1 MVNNCV
7 SSCAPTI
14 TMCHTSLKSP
24 EFCPEPHLSLRNKI
38 YYCRMELPATNGK
51 RNVLRFSLS
60 TDNYYEALQMIKDIK
75 QYIEKINQLNRLYGH
90 LKMEKRYVQNSNST
104 VAYDNV
110 VSKDN
115 DVELLKQIKSLYD
128 DCFRNDLDND
138 LLLYRLTTK
147 EKIQD
152 CRNESDNRQD
162 IPIDYDGDARWRKC
176 KSNIIQIR
184 NVLDKVGKIIVQI
197 QNILYPQDMIPPQA
211 QSLPQ
216 TSPQPVP
223 VQNIPAAQSIP
234 HHTIQEVL
242 GRLEINLKRSVTKD
256 TLDRKLKAVE
266 KILSGMGITLY
277 DDYGKLNNQKTINEI
292 ETNIKGIA
300 KLGAKA
306 INHRILSINEFIKS
320 ANKLEPE
327 YYKLYTL
334 DNIPIKKGT
343 AAKISKTYLP
353 FTQEELMKIFD
364 PKYKIFKK
372 HPDIFY
378 SVLIALLC
386 GARTNGATTLRYTD
400 IRDQDGI
407 KCFDFKVDDDSDVED
422 SDYDPIKKLK
432 SASTVRM
439 VPIHSKIIELG
450 FLEYIEKYKKRNNER
465 YEGFIFKRTLT
476 GNKTYNKHFMRP
488 LFEHLKALG
497 IKKDRWKAFH
507 SFRNTISNALEDC
520 GISDNFAKKIVGW
533 EGDDTRSRYYST
545 RELKEIQRELEKLSY
560 PFLDEELVQIAK
572 EIMGKK

>member
-75 QYIEKINQLNRLYGH
+75 QYIEKINQLNRLYGQ

-216 TSPQPVP
+216 TSPQPSSVQHIP
-223 VQNIPAAQSIP
+223 VIP

-242 GRLEINLKRSVTKD
+242 DRLEINLKRSVTKD

-277 DDYGKLNNQKTINEI
+277 DDYSKLNNQKTINEI

-353 FTQEELMKIFD
+353 FTQEELIKIFD

>member
-75 QYIEKINQLNRLYGH
+75 QYIEKINQLNRLYGQ

-162 IPIDYDGDARWRKC
+162 IPIDYDGDARWKKC

-216 TSPQPVP
+216 TSPQPSSVQHIP
-223 VQNIPAAQSIP
+223 VIP

-242 GRLEINLKRSVTKD
+242 DRLAVDLKLTVGKETAE
-256 TLDRKLKAVE
+256 RKFAAIK
-266 KILSGMGITLY
+266 KILFGMGISLD
-277 DDYGKLNNQKTINEI
+277 DDYNKLNNQKTINEI
-292 ETNIKGIA
+292 ESNIKGID

-306 INHRILSINEFIKS
+306 INHRILSMNEFIKS

-327 YYKLYTL
+327 YYKLYIL

-343 AAKISKTYLP
+343 ASKISKTYIP
-353 FTQEELMKIFD
+353 FTQEELIQIFD

-372 HPDIFY
+372 HPDIFWAC
-378 SVLIALLC
+378 LIAMFC

-400 IRDQDGI
+400 ITPQYGME
-407 KCFDFKVDDDSDVED
+407 CFDFKLDDDSDVED

-432 SASTVRM
+432 TASTVRV

-450 FLEYIEKYKKRNNER
+450 FLDYKEKYEKRNTER

-476 GNKTYNKHFMRP
+476 KNKKYNKHFMRP
-488 LFEHLKALG
+488 LFEHLKVLG
-497 IKKDRWKAFH
+497 IKKNRWKAFH
-507 SFRNTISNALEDC
+507 SFRNTISNAMEDC
-520 GISDNFAKKIVGW
+520 GISDLYAKKIVGW
-533 EGDDTRSRYYST
+533 QGDDTRSKHYST

-560 PFLDEELVQIAK
+560 PFLDEELAQIAK
-572 EIMGKK
+572 EILEKK

>member
-1 MVNNCV
+1 
-7 SSCAPTI
+7 
-14 TMCHTSLKSP
+14 MCHTSLKSP

-38 YYCRMELPATNGK
+38 YYCRMELPATKGK

-60 TDNYYEALQMIKDIK
+60 TDNYYEASQMIKDIK
-75 QYIEKINQLNRLYGH
+75 QYLKNISRLDQLYKRLTLEKIYTNTNDSTNSS
-90 LKMEKRYVQNSNST
+90 YVY
-104 VAYDNV
+104 VL
-110 VSKDN
+110 SKDN
-115 DVELLKQIKSLYD
+115 DVELLKNIKSLYD
-128 DCFRNDLDND
+128 DCMINDLDDNLEYYKLD
-138 LLLYRLTTK
+138 TQAQIISSR
-147 EKIQD
+147 
-152 CRNESDNRQD
+152 SDVKRVERFNPCNMQEANVWKRCLWNVAY
-162 IPIDYDGDARWRKC
+162 IK
-176 KSNIIQIR
+176 K
-184 NVLDKVGKIIVQI
+184 VLDKVGQIITQI
-197 QNILYPQDMIPPQA
+197 QNIFYPQDMIPPQA

-216 TSPQPVP
+216 TSPQPSSVQHIP
-223 VQNIPAAQSIP
+223 VIP

-242 GRLEINLKRSVTKD
+242 DRLAIDLKLTVGKETAE
-256 TLDRKLKAVE
+256 RKFSAIK
-266 KILSGMGITLY
+266 KILFGMGISLD
-277 DDYGKLNNQKTINEI
+277 DDYNKLNNQKTINEI